1 MTYNVGQELPRRVK
15 KHHAFKSAID
25 AEQVNLRQ
33 RVMMC
38 LVVEIASR
46 TSLHDRKDR
55 FWDAISD
62 CSGDSR

>member
-15 KHHAFKSAID
+15 KHHAFKRAID
-25 AEQVNLRQ
+25 VEQVNLRQ

-46 TSLHDRKDR
+46 ISLHDRKDR
-55 FWDAISD
+55 FRDATSD
-62 CSGDSR
+62 RSGDGR